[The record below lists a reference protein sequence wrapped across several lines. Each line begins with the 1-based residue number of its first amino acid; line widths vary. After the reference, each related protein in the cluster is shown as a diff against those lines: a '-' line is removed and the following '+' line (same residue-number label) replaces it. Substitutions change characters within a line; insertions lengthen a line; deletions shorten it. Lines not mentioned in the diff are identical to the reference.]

1 MKTVVKIGGTVAED
15 AAVTRLL
22 FDEIAAGGYP
32 GSVVVVHGGGKA
44 VTRISERLGITPV
57 FEDGVRVT
65 PPEEMEL
72 VDMVLAGRVNTELV
86 RIAGAA
92 GTEAVGVTGA
102 DRRLLTGRCVGD
114 PEGNRTARVE
124 RVDPAVLDGLL
135 ADRVLPIVA
144 TVGTGTDGAAVNIN
158 ADEAARAIAVA
169 LAEDGEEVALCYL
182 SDIPGVLDV
191 AGSVISGIVTTGVE
205 ALITDGTIR
214 GGMAAKIRAAA
225 GAVTAGVSR
234 VVIGGYLHA
243 GDLGRLLAGDAG
255 TTVRM
260 EQEETTR

>member
-22 FDEIAAGGYP
+22 FEEIAAGEYP
-32 GSVVVVHGGGKA
+32 GSVVLVHGGGKA

-65 PPEEMEL
+65 PPDEMEL

-92 GTEAVGVTGA
+92 GTEAVGLTGA
-102 DRRLLTGRCVGD
+102 DRMLLVGRCVGD
-114 PEGNRTARVE
+114 PDRNRTARVD
-124 RVDPAVLDGLL
+124 RVDPAVLGGLL
-135 ADRVLPIVA
+135 AEGVLPVVA
-144 TVGTGTDGAAVNIN
+144 TVGTGTDGGAVNIN

-169 LAEDGEEVALCYL
+169 LAERGEEVALCYL
-182 SDIPGVLDV
+182 SDIPGVLRGD
-191 AGSVISGIVTTGVE
+191 GTVISGIVTTGVE
-205 ALITDGTIR
+205 ALIADGTIQ

-234 VVIGGYLHA
+234 VVIGGYLHG
-243 GDLGRLLAGDAG
+243 GDLGRLLTGGAG
-255 TTVRM
+255 TTVRTDR
-260 EQEETTR
+260 EEMKR

>member
-1 MKTVVKIGGTVAED
+1 MNTVVKIGGTVAED

-22 FDEIAAGGYP
+22 FREIAAAGYS
-32 GSVVVVHGGGKA
+32 GSVVLVHGGGKA

-86 RIAGAA
+86 RIAGAV

-114 PEGNRTARVE
+114 PARNRTARVD
-124 RVDPAVLDGLL
+124 RVDTRVLGTFL
-135 ADRVLPIVA
+135 AEGVLPIVA
-144 TVGTGTDGAAVNIN
+144 TVGTGTDGGAVNIN

-169 LAEDGEEVALCYL
+169 LAERGGEVALCYL
-182 SDIPGVLDV
+182 SDIPGVLD
-191 AGSVISGIVTTGVE
+191 GDGNVISGIVTTGAE
-205 ALITDGTIR
+205 ALIADGTIR

-234 VVIGGYLHA
+234 VMIGGYLRS
-243 GDLGRLLAGDAG
+243 GDLEHLLAGTAG
-255 TTVRM
+255 TTIRT
-260 EQEETTR
+260 EREDNHR